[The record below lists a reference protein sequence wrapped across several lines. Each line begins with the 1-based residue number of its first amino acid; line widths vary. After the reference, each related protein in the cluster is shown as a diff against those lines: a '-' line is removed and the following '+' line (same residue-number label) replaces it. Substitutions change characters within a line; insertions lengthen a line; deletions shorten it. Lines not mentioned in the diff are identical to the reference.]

1 MFDINSKF
9 IYQQFQ
15 TNSPKGWDFVV
26 QWVLHIVKTKRTRR
40 KRHKKR
46 TNNNLQHCDNS
57 DNYDVEEDAGDS
69 SLESRSN
76 FYHDSP
82 NFVVYAE
89 TISCD
94 QELKSYRVSE
104 RAGETEPVQS
114 SFATV
119 V

>member
-1 MFDINSKF
+1 M
-9 IYQQFQ
+9 
-15 TNSPKGWDFVV
+15 V

-57 DNYDVEEDAGDS
+57 DNYDAEEDAGDS